1 MAISISLVNFTE
13 QGIKGIK
20 ESPGRAKAFRDLAK
34 KNGVNVRDIFWT
46 VGRYDMVVISEGTDE
61 AMTATLLSIARLG
74 NVRTETLRGMDAETF
89 QRVLE
94 KVG

>member
-20 ESPGRAKAFRDLAK
+20 ESPARVKAFRDLAK
-34 KNGVNVRDIFWT
+34 KNGVTVRDVFWT
-46 VGRYDMVVISEGTDE
+46 AGRYDMVVISEGSDE

>member
-20 ESPGRAKAFRDLAK
+20 ESPGRAKAFRELAK
-34 KNGVNVRDIFWT
+34 KNGVTVRDIFWT

-74 NVRTETLRGMDAETF
+74 NIRTETLRGMDAETF